1 VWGSSLSRRRTTTWN
16 TWGCGLSSQDQF
28 PRPQLHIVIFGPQ
41 TSGASKLCRCNLQR
55 SRTPSFPLSG
65 LTGLPFSLIPFC
77 KQLST
82 IRLHPSRPRHRI
94 LPVSRPSMWRSSI
107 SRGVSVNYG
116 LKSICW
122 PEWNLFKIARQGE
135 RGSRIINRND
145 QNFGD
150 DLIGQGKSDYLF
162 RASQACPMPCYFL

>member
-1 VWGSSLSRRRTTTWN
+1 MALLFL
-16 TWGCGLSSQDQF
+16 CGFLPIIIS
-28 PRPQLHIVIFGPQ
+28 PRNGPIL
-41 TSGASKLCRCNLQR
+41 TLCRCNIQR
-55 SRTPSFPLSG
+55 GRIPSYPL
-65 LTGLPFSLIPFC
+65 LRMTGSPSSFIPFC